1 LDFFIQL
8 VTDPLGFYSAHQ
20 LLISQIGINALLTLS
35 MYVTLNCGLLTL
47 ANVGF
52 MAIGAY
58 VSVLLGLDLH
68 LPFLLTLLV
77 GGIAAALVSLPIG
90 LPVLRL
96 SGIFLAIAT
105 IGFGQVVVGVIL
117 NIPIT
122 GEGQGVTNLTADPAS
137 AIIYIAVALV
147 VTMFVLWRLGGSR
160 LGQAWAAIRE
170 DSVAAAAHGINVAR
184 YRLLAFI
191 LGAFI
196 AGVAGGLDTHLN
208 FFVDPSEY
216 QFTRVV
222 GVLVFAVVGGFTNVI
237 GPVVGATLLT
247 SLPEILRF
255 ARDYRDTINGLVLI
269 AVILFRPQ
277 GLLGGRAAGPG
288 PVARLRARLW
298 PRRRV
303 AEGA

>member
-1 LDFFIQL
+1 MDFFIQL
-8 VTDPLGFYSAHQ
+8 ITDPIGFYSAHQ

-68 LPFLLTLLV
+68 LPFLLTLFV

-105 IGFGQVVVGVIL
+105 IGFGQVVVGAIL

-122 GEGQGVTNLTADPAS
+122 GEGQGVTNLTADPGA
-137 AIIYIAVALV
+137 AIIYIALALM

-170 DSVAAAAHGINVAR
+170 DAVAAAAHGINVAR

-196 AGVAGGLDTHLN
+196 AGCAGGLDAHLN
-208 FFVDPSEY
+208 FFIDPSEY

-255 ARDYRDTINGLVLI
+255 AKDYRDTINGVVLI

-277 GLLGGRAAGPG
+277 GLLGGRFKGSG
-288 PVARLRARLW
+288 PVARLRARLR
-298 PRRRV
+298 PRRPV
-303 AEGA
+303 LEEA